1 MAEDPDYSILSAFQG
16 PITRPKTSVF
26 YHAGLLF
33 VAGTMLLLPLVYLA
47 TIGAVAYMVYYHAV
61 HHWHPIMDAGDFNS
75 GRILI
80 LKFLIYFTPVAAGSI
95 VVFFMFK
102 PILAGRPKSAQPL
115 ALNPATERLL
125 YAFIEKVCDT
135 VGAPSPKRIDLDCRL
150 NASAGFRRGFF
161 SMFGHD
167 LVLVLGLPLVAN
179 LTARELAGV
188 VAHEFGHFTQ
198 GVGMRLHYIIN
209 SINFWFARVAYQRD
223 AWDVALERW
232 AAGSGD
238 IRIALVVWTIQI
250 SVWFSRLILK
260 ILMLIG
266 LMVGGFMLRQM
277 EYDADAYEI
286 KVAGSDCFEQ
296 TMRKLA
302 ALEAAW
308 NQASKELAASW
319 KKDKTLP
326 DNLPEIIRS
335 SHARLPSAVLQKID
349 DTLGLHRTN
358 LFDSHPSPADRI
370 RQARKA
376 ADPGI
381 FHDDRPASSLFVSF
395 EHPSRFVTLLHY
407 TDDIGIPINE
417 NMLTRVDVEPT
428 GASASGGTRLTTA
441 EFSRFYF
448 LGILPLIKPLR
459 IAAPVTSARL
469 DVDYAE
475 LSQLAAG
482 LERIAPQLD
491 SFVRQDTEL
500 LDQLTSARAAHIL
513 LNNGFGLSA
522 GTFSLPRL
530 TLEGA
535 ADVETEALAARQE
548 LRHTLREVAPALNRR
563 LELGLSLALANAG
576 EPALQNE
583 GAASL
588 TELAA
593 FINQN
598 AEIYPRRQELAEAL
612 VTLDKINTV
621 KASEGENPAMRRAL
635 AAQQHTV
642 ESLSARLNGQPE
654 PAQTAPAT
662 PRLQIAKSASDFAAV
677 NKQNRD
683 WMQDYDR
690 KLIELAR
697 LAAASESFTHAQ
709 V

>member
-1 MAEDPDYSILSAFQG
+1 MAADPDYSILSAFQG

-33 VAGTMLLLPLVYLA
+33 VAATMLLLPLIYLA
-47 TIGAVAYMVYYHAV
+47 MIGAVAYAVYYHAV
-61 HHWHPIMDAGDFNS
+61 HHWHPIMDAGDFNT
-75 GRILI
+75 GHILI
-80 LKFLIYFTPVAAGSI
+80 LKFLIYFTPLAAGGI

-102 PILAGRPKSAQPL
+102 PILAGRPKGAQPL

-125 YAFIEKVCDT
+125 YAFIEKICDT
-135 VGAPSPKRIDLDCRL
+135 VGAPSPRRIDLDCRL

-179 LTARELAGV
+179 LSARELAGV

-198 GVGMRLHYIIN
+198 GVGMRLHYVIN
-209 SINFWFARVAYQRD
+209 SINFWFARVAFQRD

-232 AAGSGD
+232 AAGSND

-266 LMVGGFMLRQM
+266 LAVGGFMLRQM

-302 ALEAAW
+302 TLEAAW
-308 NQASKELAASW
+308 NHTRKDLAASW

-326 DNLPEIIRS
+326 DNLPEVIRS
-335 SHARLPSAVLQKID
+335 SHALLPATVLQKID
-349 DTLGLHRTN
+349 DALGLHRTG

-376 ADPGI
+376 ADPGV

-417 NMLTRVDVEPT
+417 NMLTRVEVEPG
-428 GASASGGTRLTTA
+428 GASASGGARLTTA
-441 EFSRFYF
+441 EFSRSYF

-459 IAAPVTSARL
+459 IAAPVATANL
-469 DVDYAE
+469 EADYAE
-475 LSQLAAG
+475 LNQLAAG
-482 LERIAPQLD
+482 LEQIAPQLE
-491 SFVRQDTEL
+491 SFAQQDTEL

-513 LNNGFGLSA
+513 LNNGFGFSA
-522 GTFSLPRL
+522 GTLSLPKL

-535 ADVETEALAARQE
+535 AATETQALGARQE
-548 LRHTLREVAPALNRR
+548 LRHSLREVAPALCRR
-563 LELGLSLALANAG
+563 LELGLCLALANAG
-576 EPALQNE
+576 EPAIQNE
-583 GAASL
+583 GAAAI
-588 TELAA
+588 TELVA

-598 AEIYPRRQELAEAL
+598 AEMYARRQELAEAL
-612 VTLDKINTV
+612 VTLDKINSV

-642 ESLSARLNGQPE
+642 ESLSAQLNGQPE
-654 PAQTAPAT
+654 PAQTAPAS
-662 PRLQIAKSASDFAAV
+662 PRLQIAKSASDFASI

-683 WMQDYDR
+683 WLQAYDR

-697 LAAASESFTHAQ
+697 RAAPSESFTHAQ
-709 V
+709 